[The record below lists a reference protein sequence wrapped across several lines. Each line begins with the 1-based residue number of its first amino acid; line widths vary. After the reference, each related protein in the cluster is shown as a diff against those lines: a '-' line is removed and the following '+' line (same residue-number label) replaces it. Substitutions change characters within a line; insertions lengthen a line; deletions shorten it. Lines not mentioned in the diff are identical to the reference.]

1 MLDEAGEELGRVRR
15 RSGWRRVG
23 TLALSLCSA
32 GLLMLGG
39 SGCGSKKG
47 GGVASASAEP
57 ATSTS
62 ATPGDAAPKEAGHT
76 GKFVMALKAPE
87 DKRLQPYHDQLDKSK
102 RLHGVVEAMGVFAL
116 PRDVPVIATDAKAC
130 KDNTNAFYLPKE
142 GAILLCYAFSEAI
155 YKSFITKGDSDPT
168 ASAKTLNAITFLLIH
183 EMGHALIQE
192 LGIGVTGKE
201 EDAVDE
207 LSALILIQAKKSE
220 WAITG
225 PQAMVNITEKQ
236 DAEHPAYFDEH
247 SLSPQRLADMACM
260 VFGSD
265 PENHPELAKM
275 PELRPRLEKCE
286 GFYKQKDAAWTKLL
300 DPHYRK

>member
-1 MLDEAGEELGRVRR
+1 MGFGGVRR
-15 RSGWRRVG
+15 WGARACVAAAGALVIASIGGCSG
-23 TLALSLCSA
+23 
-32 GLLMLGG
+32 
-39 SGCGSKKG
+39 KKG
-47 GGVASASAEP
+47 DGVASASAEP
-57 ATSTS
+57 AATTTSS
-62 ATPGDAAPKEAGHT
+62 AGDAAPKQEGPT
-76 GKFVMALKAPE
+76 GKFIAALRPAE
-87 DKRLQPYHDQLDKSK
+87 DAKMKPYSDQLEKSK
-102 RLHGVVEAMGVFAL
+102 RVQQVVDAMGVFAL
-116 PRDVPVIATDAKAC
+116 PRDVPVIATDAKTC

-142 GAILLCYAFSEAI
+142 HAILLCYAFSEAI
-155 YKSFITKGDSDPT
+155 YKSFLAKGDDDQK
-168 ASAKTLNAITFLLIH
+168 ASTKTLNAITFLLIH

-192 LGIGVTGKE
+192 LELGVTGKE

-207 LSALILIQAKKSE
+207 LSALILIQAKKSD

-286 GFYKQKDAAWTKLL
+286 GFFKQKDAAWTKLL
-300 DPHYRK
+300 EPHYRK